1 MKFISRKN
9 LLLSLFVIINL
20 ICAFF
25 LNYVGKHTLQTITIG
40 SFEISSISVKGIF
53 SAIQSLTCFMMVFI
67 NYRKG
72 FVIALFLSLQA
83 LISSLIPVV
92 RFHSLSSLPGF
103 VSTIISVVSLV
114 IIYSDR
120 KSVV

>member
-72 FVIALFLSLQA
+72 FVIALFASTNGEKNQA
-83 LISSLIPVV
+83 LKLKKYDCP
-92 RFHSLSSLPGF
+92 FA
-103 VSTIISVVSLV
+103 ISVSPELFH
-114 IIYSDR
+114 IATKQKITL
-120 KSVV
+120 